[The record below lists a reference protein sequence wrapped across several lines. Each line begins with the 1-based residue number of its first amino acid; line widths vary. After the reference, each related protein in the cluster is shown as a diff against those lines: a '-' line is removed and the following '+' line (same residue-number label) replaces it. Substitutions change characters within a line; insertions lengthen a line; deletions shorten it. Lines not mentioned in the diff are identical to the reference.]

1 MIYRQLDDNGDYIFG
16 RGKHAYLEGVDAVA
30 QAIKTRLLL
39 LYHEWWEDLEDG
51 LPLWEKIMASS
62 GQPSN
67 IKAVDFIFRE
77 RIQGTTGVLSI
88 LGYESSFENRHYTF
102 RCAVE
107 TLYGSI
113 VISNIRNE
121 AEG

>member
-16 RGKHAYLEGVDAVA
+16 HGKHAYLEGVDAVA

-62 GQPSN
+62 VQPSN

-107 TLYGSI
+107 TLYGSL

>member
-62 GQPSN
+62 GRPDN

-77 RIQGTTGVLSI
+77 RIQNTIGVLSI
-88 LGYESSFENRHYTF
+88 LGYESSFKNRRYIF

-107 TLYGSI
+107 TLYGSL
-113 VISNIRNE
+113 VISNMRNE

>member
-16 RGKHAYLEGVDAVA
+16 HGKRAYLEGVDAVA

-107 TLYGSI
+107 TLYGSL

>member
-16 RGKHAYLEGVDAVA
+16 LGKHAYLEGVDAVA

-77 RIQGTTGVLSI
+77 RIQNTTGVLSI
-88 LGYESSFENRHYTF
+88 LGYESSFKNRRYTF

-107 TLYGSI
+107 TLYGSL